1 MKNNIEKTLDIT
13 NYFINIEIHF
23 EMHHIYYD
31 DGDHLIKF
39 LFELDDKP
47 NSMIFYYLDDN
58 WLAISNRYKFS
69 SLLSINE
76 FKKIKEEFQNDKGIF
91 NRIIALDDE
100 LNEIKLDID
109 SDEKLI
115 YGLELYV
122 EFDIKDINNN
132 LLNKIYDYLI
142 NKTNFSKKLSS
153 ISKIK
158 KTK

>member
-1 MKNNIEKTLDIT
+1 MKNNIDKTLDIE
-13 NYFINIEIHF
+13 NYFINKEIHF

-47 NSMIFYYLDDN
+47 NFMIFYYFDEN
-58 WLAISNRYKFS
+58 WIAISNRYKFS

-76 FKKIKEEFQNDKGIF
+76 FKIIKDEFQNDKGIF
-91 NRIIALDDE
+91 NRIIALDND

-122 EFDIKDINNN
+122 EFDINDIDIN

-142 NKTNFSKKLSS
+142 NKTNFNKYLNLLCNN
-153 ISKIK
+153 
-158 KTK
+158 

>member
-142 NKTNFSKKLSS
+142 NKNNFNKYLNLLCNN
-153 ISKIK
+153 
-158 KTK
+158 

>member
-47 NSMIFYYLDDN
+47 NFMIFYYLDDN

-142 NKTNFSKKLSS
+142 NKNNFNKYLNLLCNN
-153 ISKIK
+153 
-158 KTK
+158 

>member
-13 NYFINIEIHF
+13 NYFINKEIHF
-23 EMHHIYYD
+23 EMHHIYYEN
-31 DGDHLIKF
+31 GDHLIKF

-47 NSMIFYYLDDN
+47 NFMIFYYLDDN
-58 WLAISNRYKFS
+58 WLAISNRYNLS

-76 FKKIKEEFQNDKGIF
+76 FKIIKEEFQNNKGIF

-109 SDEKLI
+109 SEEKLI

-142 NKTNFSKKLSS
+142 NKNNFNKYLNLLCNN
-153 ISKIK
+153 
-158 KTK
+158 